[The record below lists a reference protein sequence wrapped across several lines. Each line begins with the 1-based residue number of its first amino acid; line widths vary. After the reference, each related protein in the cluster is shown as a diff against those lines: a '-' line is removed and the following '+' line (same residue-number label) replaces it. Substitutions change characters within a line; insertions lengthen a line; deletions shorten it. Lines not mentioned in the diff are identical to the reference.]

1 MGADIEIDC
10 PHCRRSFVQ
19 NVREITVR
27 GTRHCPECH
36 ENIQFAGSYI
46 FRILRRL
53 DPPRP
58 IDSRRTLNEH
68 QI

>member
-10 PHCRRSFVQ
+10 PHCRRNFSQ

-27 GTRHCPECH
+27 GSRPCPVCH
-36 ENIQFAGSYI
+36 VDIQFAGPYI

-58 IDSRRTLNEH
+58 IDPRRALNAREH
-68 QI
+68 